1 MERDNEQQ
9 DAGDVEP
16 EVEEDDMPLVWEGR
30 VLAVALVWVLPG
42 LLLGGIVGLFLPSGM
57 SGLDGLLAGGLIGA
71 VAGALL
77 EADYWP

>member
-16 EVEEDDMPLVWEGR
+16 EVEEDDMPLAWEGR
-30 VLAVALVWVLPG
+30 VFAVALVWSVPG
-42 LLLGGIVGLFLPSGM
+42 LLLGGIVGLFLPSVV
-57 SGLDGLLAGGLIGA
+57 SGLDGLFAGGLVGA
-71 VAGALL
+71 AAGALL